1 MNLTQIRNILNA
13 IFILM
18 TAACIIIYFASNNWS
33 LFAYTCGFAVVIK
46 MVESVLRLTDNR
58 KNKE

>member
-1 MNLTQIRNILNA
+1 
-13 IFILM
+13 M
-18 TAACIIIYFASNNWS
+18 TAACIIIYFASSNWS
-33 LFAYTCGFAVVIK
+33 LFAYTCGFAIVIK

>member
-18 TAACIIIYFASNNWS
+18 AVACIIIYFASNSTS
-33 LFAYTCGFAVVIK
+33 LFAYTCGTAIVIK